1 MDPSTSPKTYCS
13 VLKSFHND
21 KNTLYSTNFSR
32 KYICYQFKEKAEL
45 LLLLLSL
52 LLLLLLLF
60 FFCFLLSNVQLQIAI
75 VKFHL
80 SYILSLINRYQI
92 SPLLKRMEILQIMQ
106 ILDSDKAHEH
116 DTISIRMLNPLML
129 GGNKKVT
136 HT

>member
-1 MDPSTSPKTYCS
+1 MEPSTSPKTYCS

-32 KYICYQFKEKAEL
+32 KQICYQFKEKAEL

-92 SPLLKRMEILQIMQ
+92 SPLLKRMQILQIMQ

>member
-32 KYICYQFKEKAEL
+32 KQICYQFKEKAEL

-52 LLLLLLLF
+52 LLLLLFFF
-60 FFCFLLSNVQLQIAI
+60 FFCFLLSNVHLYIAI

-92 SPLLKRMEILQIMQ
+92 SPLLKRMQILQIMQ

>member
-32 KYICYQFKEKAEL
+32 KQICYQFKEKAEL

-52 LLLLLLLF
+52 LLLLLF
-60 FFCFLLSNVQLQIAI
+60 FFLFCFLLSNVQLQIAI

-92 SPLLKRMEILQIMQ
+92 SPLLKRMQILQIMQ

>member
-1 MDPSTSPKTYCS
+1 MEPSTSPKTYCS

-32 KYICYQFKEKAEL
+32 KQICYQFKEKAEL
-45 LLLLLSL
+45 LLLLLS

-92 SPLLKRMEILQIMQ
+92 SPLLKRMQILQIMQ

>member
-1 MDPSTSPKTYCS
+1 MHPSTSPKTYCS

-52 LLLLLLLF
+52 LLLLLF
-60 FFCFLLSNVQLQIAI
+60 FFLFCFLLSNVQLQIAI

-92 SPLLKRMEILQIMQ
+92 SPLLKRMQILQIMQ

>member
-32 KYICYQFKEKAEL
+32 KQICYQFKEKAEL

-52 LLLLLLLF
+52 LLLLLLLL

-92 SPLLKRMEILQIMQ
+92 SPLLKRMQILQIMQ

>member
-21 KNTLYSTNFSR
+21 KNTLYFTNFSR
-32 KYICYQFKEKAEL
+32 KQICYQFKEKAEL

-52 LLLLLLLF
+52 LLLF
-60 FFCFLLSNVQLQIAI
+60 FFFFFLLSNVQLLIAI
-75 VKFHL
+75 LKFHL

-92 SPLLKRMEILQIMQ
+92 SPLLKRMQILQIMQ

>member
-32 KYICYQFKEKAEL
+32 KQICYQFKEKAEL

-52 LLLLLLLF
+52 LLLLLLF
-60 FFCFLLSNVQLQIAI
+60 FCFCFLLSNVQLQIAI

-92 SPLLKRMEILQIMQ
+92 SPLLKRMQILQIMQ

>member
-32 KYICYQFKEKAEL
+32 KQICYQFKEKAEL
-45 LLLLLSL
+45 LLLLLS

-92 SPLLKRMEILQIMQ
+92 SPLLKRMQILQIMQ

>member
-32 KYICYQFKEKAEL
+32 KQICYQFKEKAEL

-92 SPLLKRMEILQIMQ
+92 SPLLKRMQILQIMQ

>member
-32 KYICYQFKEKAEL
+32 KQICYQFKEKAEL

-52 LLLLLLLF
+52 LLLLLFF

-92 SPLLKRMEILQIMQ
+92 SPLLKRMQILQIMQ